1 MEEIIER
8 LERIERALVVSQAPY
23 LNTRQASELTG
34 ITASTLECWRRDG
47 EGPAYVKLGRMV
59 KYRRQDLDSFM
70 EERMVRG
77 HP

>member
-23 LNTRQASELTG
+23 LDTRQAAELTG

-47 EGPAYVKLGRMV
+47 DGPPYVKFGRMV
-59 KYRRQDLDSFM
+59 KYRRVDLDAYM
-70 EERMVRG
+70 EAKLVR
-77 HP
+77 